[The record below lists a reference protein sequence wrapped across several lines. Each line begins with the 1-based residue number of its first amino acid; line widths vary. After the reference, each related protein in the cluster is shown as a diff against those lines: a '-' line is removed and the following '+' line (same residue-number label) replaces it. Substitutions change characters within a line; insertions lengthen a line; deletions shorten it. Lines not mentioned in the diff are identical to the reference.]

1 MATLRIPACSTLTLA
16 FFLAVSTLSPAQTGD
31 FPLGTYECGPFII
44 AFEQGGTFRV
54 AHSGGGGVTGVYRV
68 TGNQIEVSDRDG
80 ELACQDS
87 DGKYTWKLD
96 HGNLILSVI
105 DDACSARAEAL
116 TSKPLVKK
124 DK

>member
-1 MATLRIPACSTLTLA
+1 MATLRCLASPTLTLVV
-16 FFLAVSTLSPAQTGD
+16 FLSVSTVSSAQTGD
-31 FPLGTYECGPFII
+31 LPLGTYESGPFTIT
-44 AFEQGGTFRV
+44 FEQGGTFRV
-54 AHSGGGGVTGVYRV
+54 THSSGAGVTGVYRV
-68 TGNQIEVSDRDG
+68 TGNQLEISDRDG

-96 HGNLILSVI
+96 QGNLILSVI